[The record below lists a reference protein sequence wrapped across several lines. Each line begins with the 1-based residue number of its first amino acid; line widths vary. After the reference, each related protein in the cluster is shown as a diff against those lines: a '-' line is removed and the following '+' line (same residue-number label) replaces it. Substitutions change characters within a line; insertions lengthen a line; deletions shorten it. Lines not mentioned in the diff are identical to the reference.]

1 MKNRSKSIIR
11 RIFLE
16 LDYTRIIIMDVIM
29 VVYCIFLCFDC
40 YRKGDPS
47 IGNLALFD
55 AVAVSLTLPVFF
67 VQIFRKKPQTG
78 LLKVLTHGAIIFHC
92 LVFWNSFAVYFYTGS
107 MGGTSIFL
115 IFIAAPIGFYF
126 YNLFYGFLFCSM
138 LFTGM
143 AVYMWTPLHD
153 LGYAFPEIY
162 NRLPVMYLVEVIICA
177 LAQYEIV
184 RAQAK
189 TEAALADAEE
199 ANRAKSDF
207 LSNMSHEIRT
217 PINAILGMNEMIK
230 RESTR
235 GRDVIFDRADESR
248 ETFENVCK
256 YSHNIENAGNNLLSI
271 INDILDFSKIEAGKI
286 EIVESHYKLSSVLN
300 DVSNMIIFKTE
311 EKRLEFITEVDE
323 NLPDMLCG
331 DELRVRQVL
340 INILNNAVKYTNEGS
355 ICLSVKGLAKSE
367 GFITLI
373 FAVTDTG
380 IGIKKE
386 DIGKLWGKFQ
396 RVDLKQ
402 NSTVEGTGL
411 GLAITHTFLEMMG
424 GSIGV
429 ESEYGKGSTF
439 TIILPQKI
447 VSEEPIGNF
456 RERLEKSIRQMH
468 VYEESFRAPGARIL
482 IVDDTKMN
490 LMVAVGLLKDTE
502 MRIDTASS
510 GSDAIKMAKEN
521 HYDVILMDQRMPE
534 MDGSVAMRKIREDE
548 DSLNLNTPF
557 ICLTADAVNGARERY
572 LSEGFNDYLTK
583 PIDYKAMEKMIMCY
597 LPREKV
603 EPVEAKEK
611 RKDTGAPA
619 EPQIEPQILK
629 EAGIDYKTGLLYC
642 QEDEEF
648 YKTLL
653 REYAGSAAE
662 KKDKLKSYID
672 LKDWR
677 NYGVTVHAVKSTSK
691 TLGAKALSEEALIL
705 ERAAKEGDYEKIMN
719 GHDEL
724 MAHYDRIVNVIIEF
738 LKDEGIWKN
747 DPGDLS
753 GDTEIFDF
761 SPKS

>member
-611 RKDTGAPA
+611 GKDTGAPA

-648 YKTLL
+648 YKSLL

-662 KKDKLKSYID
+662 KKDRLKNYID

-677 NYGVTVHAVKSTSK
+677 NYGVIVHAVKSTSK

-738 LKDEGIWKN
+738 LKDEGIWEN
-747 DPGDLS
+747 DPDDAS

>member
-40 YRKGDPS
+40 YRKGNPS

-189 TEAALADAEE
+189 TEVALADAEE

-502 MRIDTASS
+502 MRIDTAPS

-597 LPREKV
+597 LPGEKV

-619 EPQIEPQILK
+619 KPQIEPQILK

-653 REYAGSAAE
+653 REYARSAAE

-691 TLGAKALSEEALIL
+691 TLGAKGLSEEALIL

-753 GDTEIFDF
+753 GDAEIFDF